1 MFHGILI
8 IRVLQIVF
16 AIRNSDLQVNQSDKN
31 QSQSKS
37 RNKTARQ
44 EDKNTFF
51 HQDARVNHF

>member
-51 HQDARVNHF
+51 HQNVNHF